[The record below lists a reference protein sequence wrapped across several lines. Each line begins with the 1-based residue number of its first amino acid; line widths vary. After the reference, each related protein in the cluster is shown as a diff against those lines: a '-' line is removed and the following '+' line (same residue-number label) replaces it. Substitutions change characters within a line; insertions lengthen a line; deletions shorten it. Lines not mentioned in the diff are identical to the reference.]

1 MFING
6 EEIVMPQLLSLS
18 RAARLVGITR
28 SALQKTI
35 QSGQLS
41 TFEGKVTVTDLLR
54 AYPETQMENTT
65 MLERVER
72 IKAEAIYEQRRS
84 DTTSLPHPEI
94 LMARLTKLSKELVST
109 QNELKKYLE
118 LIEALWQKIT
128 ELEQIED
135 AQLRSH
141 CHALYEWLVSEKQ
154 SYSQII
160 NEAVIQLLAKD
171 TVLRIMAA
179 HVKLIPSGH
188 EFFIEGSASILEA
201 ALQAGIA
208 LNYGC
213 SSGNCGLCKARV
225 VVGEVQKIRQHD
237 YVLSE
242 AEKLMG
248 YKLMCAH
255 TAITDLIIEADEAH
269 HVTDIPLQQIEAKV
283 KKLEKVTPDLLI
295 LSLQTPRTKTLRF
308 FAGQMV
314 TLRLEGG
321 LSGHYFIASCP
332 CDGRNLEFHLDQS
345 ADNSLT
351 AAAFKQL
358 KPGQS
363 VNIEGPTGDFV
374 LQENSTRPALFI
386 AYSHGFAPIRSLL
399 EHAFAVD
406 TIASF
411 HLYWLASHEN
421 GFYQNN
427 LCRAWA
433 DALDSFQYTP
443 LVATNDELSLKPALS
458 SILLEYSDLSRFE
471 VYIAGP
477 ELFITVA
484 KDLLQQHQL
493 PTTQLHSAASA

>member
-1 MFING
+1 
-6 EEIVMPQLLSLS
+6 MPQRLSLS
-18 RAARLVGITR
+18 RAARLVGVTR
-28 SALQKTI
+28 STLQKSI
-35 QSGQLS
+35 QTGQLS

-54 AYPETQMENTT
+54 VYPETQMENTT
-65 MLERVER
+65 LLERVER
-72 IKAEAIYEQRRS
+72 IKAEAVYEQWRS
-84 DTTSLPHPEI
+84 DTTTLPHPEV
-94 LMARLTKLSKELVST
+94 LMARLTNLSKELVST
-109 QNELKKYLE
+109 KNELKKYLE
-118 LIEALWQKIT
+118 LIETLWQKIT
-128 ELEQIED
+128 ELEQVND
-135 AQLRSH
+135 VQLRSH

-154 SYSQII
+154 SHSQII

-179 HVKLIPSGH
+179 HVKLIPSEH
-188 EFFIEGSASILEA
+188 EFFIEGNASILEA

-225 VVGEVQKIRQHD
+225 VAGEVQKIRQHD
-237 YVLSE
+237 YVISE

-283 KKLEKVTPDLLI
+283 KKLEPVTPELLI
-295 LSLQTPRTKTLRF
+295 LYLQTPRTKTLRF

-314 TLRLEGG
+314 TLHLESG

-332 CDGRNLEFHLDQS
+332 CDGRNLEFHIA
-345 ADNSLT
+345 ADNSFIEP
-351 AAAFKQL
+351 AFQQL

-363 VNIEGPTGDFV
+363 INIEGPKGDFV
-374 LQENSTRPALFI
+374 LPEDSTRPALFI
-386 AYSHGFAPIRSLL
+386 AYSHGFAPIKGLL
-399 EHAFAVD
+399 EHAFALD
-406 TIASF
+406 TIAAF
-411 HLYWLASHEN
+411 HLYWLANHEN

-443 LVATNDELSLKPALS
+443 IIATRDELSLKQAFS
-458 SILLEYSDLSRFE
+458 SIWLEYPDLSQFE

-477 ELFITVA
+477 EWFITVV
-484 KDLLQQHQL
+484 KEQLQQHPL
-493 PTTQLHSAASA
+493 PTTQLHSAAIA